1 MEENTE
7 ASISITNNEATDSIN
22 VTEVVLTIG
31 EDTVTFTTDEN
42 IATGESATATT
53 TVSGLEIMEAETWSI
68 SSITYTTVTP
78 EPQTKVIEGSETSGD
93 FTISNITL
101 TEGSGEVTVT
111 GTITNNSITDNY
123 YVGDVVITIG
133 SETITF
139 TLDTT
144 IAAEAYGDLSAT
156 TNETSI
162 MEADAFSISDID
174 SRIAGL
180 DGPQYADVIEI
191 SNLTITTGEEGEGGT
206 EYTLECTVTNTSTE
220 NTVYIEYIDL
230 DLYSSGEFIETESV
244 DFTGNVLAISPEDSA
259 PVTAGM
265 TTTNISGA
273 DDFAIS
279 AINWSYDNPEEPGE
293 PGE

>member
-244 DFTGNVLAISPEDSA
+244 DFTGHVLAISPEDSA